1 MSFCGSL
8 CTSKTNVIIMGMLMT
23 AYSKFDTF
31 VPCDDSADLQ
41 LDKVALALVIQRR
54 GYISK
59 LL

>member
-1 MSFCGSL
+1 
-8 CTSKTNVIIMGMLMT
+8 MGMLMT

-54 GYISK
+54 GTLVNYFDIRTSF
-59 LL
+59 LV